1 MRWNVC
7 LLVCALFSNACYNW
21 VEVKP
26 TELPKLNDMT
36 VVSNAWT
43 GEVTESRVVERSD
56 GVLTPIKAKFDL
68 RVQTTNGE
76 NLKFADPVRTTASE
90 NELSFQ
96 GGNRAPASV
105 PLTEIR
111 STRVSQYSVA
121 KSVLLTLA
129 ISIPL
134 AVLAGVVAVAA
145 ASD

>member
-1 MRWNVC
+1 MRWKLLV
-7 LLVCALFSNACYNW
+7 LVCAVFSNACYNW
-21 VEVKP
+21 VDVKP

-56 GVLTPIKAKFDL
+56 GVLTPIKGKFDL
-68 RVQTTNGE
+68 RIQKTNGE
-76 NLKFADPVRTTASE
+76 SLKFADPVRTSASE

-96 GGNRAPASV
+96 GGNRATTTV

-129 ISIPL
+129 ITIPL
-134 AVLAGVVAVAA
+134 VALAGVAAVAA